1 MMRMRHKNKSSFF
14 HNMINF
20 SVEKEK
26 IDLDRLWQT
35 VGESYELVSSVKS
48 LATNHLWDFL
58 KV

>member
-1 MMRMRHKNKSSFF
+1 MMRMRHENKCSSI

-20 SVEKEK
+20 SIEKKK

-35 VGESYELVSSVKS
+35 IGESYELVSSVKS
-48 LATNHLWDFL
+48 LATNHLWDFF